1 MEIPFEKVIVISVE
15 KNQNIDYLLKQIKL
29 YQTSKDVYVVG
40 HTNAGKSTLINK
52 LISNYS
58 NNSEE
63 LTISPLPATTLS
75 TVKIELNDYL
85 NLIDTPGLIDNGSIV
100 NVVDKTILKK
110 ISPRKEIK
118 PKTYQIKKG
127 QSIFSR

>member
-1 MEIPFEKVIVISVE
+1 MILVLNKKDVLPKSVKEEKILDYFNNMDTPFEKVIVISVE

-58 NNSEE
+58 DNNEE
-63 LTISPLPATTLS
+63 LTIS
-75 TVKIELNDYL
+75 VK
-85 NLIDTPGLIDNGSIV
+85 
-100 NVVDKTILKK
+100 
-110 ISPRKEIK
+110 
-118 PKTYQIKKG
+118 
-127 QSIFSR
+127 

>member
-1 MEIPFEKVIVISVE
+1 METPFEKVVVISVE

-63 LTISPLPATTLS
+63 LTISHLS
-75 TVKIELNDYL
+75 CYYFKYCKNRT
-85 NLIDTPGLIDNGSIV
+85 
-100 NVVDKTILKK
+100 
-110 ISPRKEIK
+110 
-118 PKTYQIKKG
+118 
-127 QSIFSR
+127 